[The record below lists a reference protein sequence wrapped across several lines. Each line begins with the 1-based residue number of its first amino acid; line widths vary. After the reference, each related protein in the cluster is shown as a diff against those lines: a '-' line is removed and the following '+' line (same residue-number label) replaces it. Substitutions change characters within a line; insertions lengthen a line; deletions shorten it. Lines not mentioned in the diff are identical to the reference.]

1 MTLKPARSRLITT
14 RAAVCP
20 LEPTTST
27 SPPALA
33 TTLPAACR
41 RAALVASR
49 RCAVTLREA
58 CCGFWIRER
67 AAWLLAATPCLCCRW
82 RAGWLGARGA
92 ACALHV
98 LGVRACM
105 LDEGDAGTRREAGAL
120 SSSGITSSTTPQ
132 HTAHS
137 KQEFQEGTQTIVARC
152 QWLLQRCVYVGGTR

>member
-49 RCAVTLREA
+49 RCAMTLREA

-67 AAWLLAATPCLCCRW
+67 AAWLLAATPCFCCRW

-105 LDEGDAGTRREAGAL
+105 LDEGDAGTGQGGRSPL
-120 SSSGITSSTTPQ
+120 ILWDHVQ
-132 HTAHS
+132 HDTAAHS
-137 KQEFQEGTQTIVARC
+137 TQVFQEGTQTIVARC
-152 QWLLQRCVYVGGTR
+152 QWLLQRCMYVGGTR